1 MYYKKNHTS
10 ALPPA
15 LSECLVH
22 NTKFYAQEVYY
33 VETGD

>member
-10 ALPPA
+10 APA

-22 NTKFYAQEVYY
+22 NTKFFAQEVYY